1 MCGTALG
8 MACNGMYAF
17 WGPFFIWLIM
27 GVLNA
32 GGMTTNYPPLSAE
45 QWIGALIMVAG
56 IFCIAI
62 NPLATLKKKEASD
75 E

>member
-1 MCGTALG
+1 
-8 MACNGMYAF
+8 
-17 WGPFFIWLIM
+17 M

-32 GGMTTNYPPLSAE
+32 GGTSSNYPPLSAE

-62 NPLATLKKKEASD
+62 NPLSVLRKKVASD